1 MSLIKLTITTAILL
15 CLFACSSLGTNPA
28 ESPQA
33 NIRAAGTIACKT
45 PRPKICTR
53 EYRPVCASKFND
65 IQCKKAPCPDTD
77 KVTYANACV
86 ACSDHNVRSYG
97 AMSCEDQGL
106 NKIPTLNR
114 SYSY

>member
-1 MSLIKLTITTAILL
+1 MSLMKLTIITPLL
-15 CLFACSSLGTNPA
+15 LMLLACSGPDIKSQGLSRAKVGT
-28 ESPQA
+28 
-33 NIRAAGTIACKT
+33 ACKT
-45 PRPKICTR
+45 PRPEMCTR
-53 EYRPVCASKFND
+53 EYRPVCATKFNG

-86 ACSDHNVRSYG
+86 ACSDHKVRSYG

-106 NKIPTLNR
+106 NKIPALNR